1 MIIGIHI
8 AKKGQPFLP
17 GNAAAWSRWCEL
29 MARLRR
35 AIEAAVQ
42 THAPLGYQNET
53 GFHFGVEAL
62 PFLSGW
68 SI

>member
-1 MIIGIHI
+1 
-8 AKKGQPFLP
+8 
-17 GNAAAWSRWCEL
+17 